1 MNLDIQAGERRA
13 GLSDKDVRARL
24 QRDGPNELPS
34 AKPRSILVVGWE
46 VVRQPMFLLLVGCGL
61 VYLIFGELQEALVLL
76 AFVLVVMGITLYQ
89 ERKTERALDALRDLS
104 SPRALVIR
112 DGARKRIPGRDVVVD
127 DLIVLGEGDRV
138 AADAIVIEAAN
149 LSSDESLLTG
159 ESVPVGKVAAQGP
172 HPLSRAG
179 GDDNHCVYSG
189 SLIVQ
194 GQGIARVAATG
205 VQTEIGRIGT
215 ALRTIQIAQTPLQLD
230 TERLVKRVAIGAL
243 GLAALVVVIYGLT
256 HGNWLDGV
264 LAGIALAMALL
275 PEEFPVVLTVF
286 LALGAWRISQRN
298 VLTRRMP
305 ALETLGAATVLCVD
319 KTGTLTENRMTVRR
333 LVTATGQTWDVAP
346 HSGVLPETFH
356 RLVEFAVLA
365 SHRDP
370 FDPMERAINALGA
383 SGLADTEH
391 LHNEWIL
398 AREYSLSPS
407 LLAMS
412 QVWQS
417 RDERE
422 FVVAAKGASE
432 ATVDLCHLDD
442 AQRDELNRHVN
453 ALAEEG
459 LRVLGVACA
468 RFQPGQLPS
477 EQHDFDFE
485 YLGLIGLLD
494 PVRNG
499 VPAAVSECHTAGIR
513 VLMIT
518 GDYPQTAV
526 SIARLAGFGTDD
538 RSITGVD
545 VNTMTDDV
553 LRERIRSVN
562 IVARA
567 LPEQK
572 LRIVNALKANAEVV
586 AMTGDGVNDAPALRA
601 ADIGIAMGGRGTD
614 VAREA
619 ADLIVTDD
627 NFTSIVQAV
636 RLGRRIFN
644 NLKKAT
650 GYIVAV
656 HIPIAGTALL
666 PAIFGWPLILL
677 PAHIAF
683 LELIIDPACSV
694 VFEAEP
700 EGPDVMRRPPRS
712 RDESLYSRAALQQS
726 LADGLSA
733 LACVLLVYL
742 VARSFGY
749 DDDQVRAL
757 TFITLV
763 LGNLTL
769 ILSNRSHSRSL
780 AATLKTRNP
789 ALWWVVGGTLLG
801 LVGVLAVPFLRS
813 AFRFSLP
820 PAGAVV
826 LCIALGGVLLLW
838 LELHKQSIRES
849 EKNRV

>member
-1 MNLDIQAGERRA
+1 MNLDIQASERRA

-34 AKPRSILVVGWE
+34 AKPRSILVVGWG

-112 DGARKRIPGRDVVVD
+112 DGERKRIPGRDVVVD

-138 AADAIVIEAAN
+138 AADAVILEATN
-149 LSSDESLLTG
+149 LSADESLLTG
-159 ESVPVGKVAAQGP
+159 ESVPVGKVATQGP
-172 HPLSRAG
+172 HQLSRAG

-194 GQGIARVAATG
+194 GQGLARVAATG

-215 ALRTIQIAQTPLQLD
+215 ALQTIQTAQTPLQLD

-243 GLAALVVVIYGLT
+243 GLAALVTVIYGLT

-346 HSGVLPETFH
+346 HDGVLPETFH

-370 FDPMERAINALGA
+370 FDPMERAINALGF
-383 SGLADTEH
+383 SGLAGTEH
-391 LHNEWIL
+391 LHEEWML
-398 AREYSLSPS
+398 AREYPLSRS

-417 RDERE
+417 RHEGQ

-432 ATVDLCHLDD
+432 AIVDLCHFDD

-468 RFQPGQLPS
+468 RLQPGQLPS

-485 YLGLIGLLD
+485 YLGLVGLLD
-494 PVRNG
+494 PVRDG

-518 GDYPQTAV
+518 GDYPRTAA

-545 VNTMTDDV
+545 LNNMTDDV

-567 LPEQK
+567 TPEQK
-572 LRIVNALKANAEVV
+572 LRIVNALKANEEVV
-586 AMTGDGVNDAPALRA
+586 AMTGDGVNDASALRA

-712 RDESLYSRAALQQS
+712 RHESLYSRAALQQS
-726 LADGLSA
+726 LVDGLSA

-742 VARSFGY
+742 VMRSFGY

-763 LGNLTL
+763 LGNLAL
-769 ILSNRSHSRSL
+769 ILSNRSHSRGL

-789 ALWWVVGGTLLG
+789 ALWWVVGGTLIG

-813 AFRFSLP
+813 AFKFSLP
-820 PAGAVV
+820 PAGAVM
-826 LCIALGGVLLLW
+826 LCAALGGVLLLW
-838 LELHKQSIRES
+838 LELHKRSIRES

>member
-1 MNLDIQAGERRA
+1 MNLDIRAVERS
-13 GLSDKDVRARL
+13 GLSKGDVQARL

-34 AKPRSILVVGWE
+34 AKPRNVLLIGWE
-46 VVRQPMFLLLVGCGL
+46 VVREPMFLLLVGCGL
-61 VYLIFGELQEALVLL
+61 LYLIFGELQEALVLL
-76 AFVLVVMGITLYQ
+76 AFVVVVMSITLYQ

-112 DGARKRIPGRDVVVD
+112 DGERRRVAGRDLVVD
-127 DLIVLGEGDRV
+127 DLIVLCEGDRV
-138 AADAIVIEAAN
+138 PADAVLLEATN
-149 LSSDESLLTG
+149 LSADESLLTG
-159 ESVPVGKVAAQGP
+159 ESVPVGKAAASAP
-172 HPLSRAG
+172 HQLSRAG
-179 GDDNHCVYSG
+179 SDDNHCVYSG

-194 GQGIARVAATG
+194 GQGVARVAATG
-205 VQTEIGRIGT
+205 IHTEIGRIGK
-215 ALRTIQIAQTPLQLD
+215 ALQRIPTDQTPLQLD

-243 GLAALVVVIYGLT
+243 GVAVLVAVVYGLT
-256 HGNWLDGV
+256 HGSWLDGA

-305 ALETLGAATVLCVD
+305 ALETLGATTVLCVD

-333 LVTATGQTWDVAP
+333 LVTATGQTRDVDARD
-346 HSGVLPETFH
+346 GVLPETFH

-365 SHRDP
+365 SRRDP

-383 SGLADTEH
+383 SGLAGTEH
-391 LHNEWIL
+391 LHEEWML
-398 AREYSLSPS
+398 AREYPLSPS

-417 RDERE
+417 RRDQD

-432 ATVDLCHLDD
+432 AIADLCHFD
-442 AQRDELNRHVN
+442 ATQLEELSRHVD
-453 ALAEEG
+453 ALAEQG

-468 RFQPGQLPS
+468 RFRPGQLPG
-477 EQHDFDFE
+477 EQHDFVFE
-485 YLGLIGLLD
+485 HLGLVGLLD
-494 PVRNG
+494 PVRDG
-499 VPAAVSECHTAGIR
+499 VPEAIGECHTAGIR

-518 GDYPQTAV
+518 GDYPRTAI
-526 SIARLAGFGTDD
+526 SIARLAGLSPEN
-538 RSITGVD
+538 RSITGAD
-545 VNTMTDDV
+545 LDAMSDEA
-553 LRERIRSVN
+553 LRERIGSVD

-567 LPEQK
+567 VPEQK
-572 LRIVNALKANAEVV
+572 LRIVNALKANGEVV

-656 HIPIAGTALL
+656 HIPIAGVVLL
-666 PAIFGWPLILL
+666 PAAFGWPLVLL

-700 EGPDVMRRPPRS
+700 EGPELMRRPPRS
-712 RDESLYSRAALQQS
+712 RHESLYSRAALRMS

-733 LACVLLVYL
+733 LACVLLVYFG
-742 VARSFGY
+742 ARALGY
-749 DDDQVRAL
+749 DDDEVRTL
-757 TFITLV
+757 TFITVV
-763 LGNLTL
+763 LGNLAL
-769 ILSNRSHSRSL
+769 ILSNRSRSRAL
-780 AATLKTRNP
+780 GATLRTRNP
-789 ALWWVVGGTLLG
+789 PLWWVVGGTLIG
-801 LVGVLAVPFLRS
+801 LVAVFAVPFLKS
-813 AFRFSLP
+813 AFKFSLP
-820 PAGAVV
+820 GGGAVA
-826 LCIALGGVLLLW
+826 LCVAIGGGLLLW
-838 LELHKQSIRES
+838 LELQKRWIRGTRARS
-849 EKNRV
+849 